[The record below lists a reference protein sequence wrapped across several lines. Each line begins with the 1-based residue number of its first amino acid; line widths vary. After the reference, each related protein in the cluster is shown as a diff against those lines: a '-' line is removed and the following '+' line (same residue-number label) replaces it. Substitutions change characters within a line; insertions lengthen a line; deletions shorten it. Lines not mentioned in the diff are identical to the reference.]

1 MQGVIW
7 NIMRVNVIAAVFV
20 AAVAAVSRIVYNCL
34 LMTSVQ
40 QKNGGAFLFSTNFN
54 GVLSVLK
61 GGLQTLCMERREK
74 RDGYWFWD
82 VASY

>member
-20 AAVAAVSRIVYNCL
+20 AAVAAVSRIVYNRL

-40 QKNGGAFLFSTNFN
+40 QKNGVRFYFQQILM

-74 RDGYWFWD
+74 RDGDWFWD